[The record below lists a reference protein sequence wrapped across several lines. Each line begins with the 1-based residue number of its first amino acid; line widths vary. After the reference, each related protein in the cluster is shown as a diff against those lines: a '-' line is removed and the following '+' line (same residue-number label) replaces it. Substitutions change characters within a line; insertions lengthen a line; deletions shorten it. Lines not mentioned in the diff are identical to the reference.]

1 MKRIIKE
8 IDTKTFYN
16 VMLNGEE
23 SCSVSINEDDVTNLF
38 ENATN
43 LSFLVTHGDK
53 LKDAL
58 KKIDP
63 EDLDF
68 DKATKAIFVVRCSRT
83 YQITVSELSE
93 LALYINANIS
103 MADVR
108 WGLATKSDSEWNV
121 TVVTATTH

>member
-8 IDTKTFYN
+8 IDTELFYN
-16 VMLNGEE
+16 VLLYTEE
-23 SCSVSINEDDVTNLF
+23 THSISINEDDVTNLF

-43 LSFLVTHGDK
+43 LSFLVTHGDN

-63 EDLDF
+63 EELDF

-83 YQITVSELSE
+83 YQITVSESSE

-103 MADVR
+103 MAAVR

>member
-43 LSFLVTHGDK
+43 LSFLVTHGDN

-68 DKATKAIFVVRCSRT
+68 DKATKAIFVVRSSRT

>member
-8 IDTKTFYN
+8 IDTETFYN

-43 LSFLVTHGDK
+43 LSFLVTHGDN

-63 EDLDF
+63 EELDF
-68 DKATKAIFVVRCSRT
+68 DKATKAIFVVS
-83 YQITVSELSE
+83 
-93 LALYINANIS
+93 
-103 MADVR
+103 VR
-108 WGLATKSDSEWNV
+108 GHIK
-121 TVVTATTH
+121 

>member
-93 LALYINANIS
+93 LSRYIIENVPKAH
-103 MADVR
+103 VR
-108 WGLATKSDSEWNV
+108 WGLASENESKENI
-121 TVVTATTH
+121 TLLAATTY

>member
-8 IDTKTFYN
+8 IDTELFYN
-16 VMLNGEE
+16 VLLYTEE
-23 SCSVSINEDDVTNLF
+23 THTISINEDDVTNLF

-43 LSFLVTHGDK
+43 LSFLVTHGDN

-63 EDLDF
+63 EELDF

-108 WGLATKSDSEWNV
+108 WGLATKSDPEWNV

>member
-43 LSFLVTHGDK
+43 LSFLVTHGDN

-93 LALYINANIS
+93 LSRYIIENVPKAH
-103 MADVR
+103 VR
-108 WGLATKSDSEWNV
+108 WGLASENESKENI
-121 TVVTATTH
+121 TLLAATTY

>member
-8 IDTKTFYN
+8 IDTETFYN

-43 LSFLVTHGDK
+43 LSFLVTHGDN

-63 EDLDF
+63 EELDF

-108 WGLATKSDSEWNV
+108 WGLASENESKENI
-121 TVVTATTH
+121 TLLAATTY